1 MMSSIVTPDKNRYE
15 DFEPRTDTLYFKVD
29 SSHGLVSFHGRNYN
43 IKKRLSA
50 DERKRLTSDAAFFRL
65 DSHCYVNAGKISRME
80 DDAICFGETNKRIP
94 CSKRKQQM
102 IMNLLSSVS
111 GTSSAN

>member
-1 MMSSIVTPDKNRYE
+1 MSGATRDKNVYE
-15 DFEPRTDTLYFKVD
+15 DFEPRTDTLFFKVD

-50 DERKRLTSDAAFFRL
+50 DERNRLMSDAAFFRL
-65 DSHCYVNAGKISRME
+65 DSNCYVNAGKISRME
-80 DDAICFGETNKRIP
+80 DDAICFGDTNKRIP

-102 IMNLLSSVS
+102 ILNLLSSSARIS
-111 GTSSAN
+111 GS

>member
-1 MMSSIVTPDKNRYE
+1 MMNGAPQNKDVYQ
-15 DFEPRTDTLYFKVD
+15 DFEPKTDSLYFKVD

-65 DSHCYVNAGKISRME
+65 DSNCYVNAGKISRME
-80 DDAICFGETNKRIP
+80 NDSICFGDTNKRIP
-94 CSKRKQQM
+94 CSKRQQQM
-102 IMNLLSSVS
+102 IRSLLSGST
-111 GTSSAN
+111 GTTM